1 MSEVAQVP
9 QLRFPEFSGEWEEK
23 ILKDLTKINQGLQIP
38 IADRF
43 TEKVENSYFYIT
55 NEFLK
60 ENSSNKYFIQNPSE
74 SVLCTEKDVLMTRTG
89 NTGQVV
95 TNVNGAF
102 HNNFFKIKYSDDL
115 NKDFL
120 VEFLR
125 LRATQN
131 MIFRYAGTSTIPDL
145 NHGDF
150 YRLKLKLP
158 SKPEQQKIATFLIAV
173 DNKIEQLSKKQELL
187 GEYKKGLMQ
196 QIFSQ
201 AIRFKADDGSDFP
214 DWEEVKLGN
223 IGEFKTSSVDKKI
236 VEGQKLIQL
245 VNYMNVYKH
254 ENIKN
259 NSTKDLMIVSANET
273 QLNASDLK
281 KGDILFTPSSE
292 TPDDI
297 GHSVVIFEDL
307 MDTLYSYHLMR
318 FRPKVQLDIL
328 YSHYFCNIP
337 DVLRQISRVA
347 TGSTRFTISVG
358 EFSKIQINLPS
369 LLEQTKIANFLS
381 AIDNKIEKVGKQ
393 LVESKQF
400 KKALLQQMFV

>member
-173 DNKIEQLSKKQELL
+173 DNKIEQLSKKQALL

-201 AIRFKADDGSDFP
+201 AIRFKADDDSEFP
-214 DWEEVKLGN
+214 DWEERVLGDYLAHKSKKN
-223 IGEFKTSSVDKKI
+223 KNNEVDLVLSVSNKKGFITQDEQFDGYQVASKDLTNYKI
-236 VEGQKLIQL
+236 VEKGEYAYNPSRI
-245 VNYMNVYKH
+245 NVGS
-254 ENIKN
+254 IARLKN
-259 NSTKDLMIVSANET
+259 NTIGIVSPMYVVFKLKNLDSIFFDNLYQT
-273 QLNASDLK
+273 HLFKHLIKVGCSGSVRDSLNFNDMAD
-281 KGDILFTPSSE
+281 F
-292 TPDDI
+292 
-297 GHSVVIFEDL
+297 V
-307 MDTLYSYHLMR
+307 
-318 FRPKVQLDIL
+318 
-328 YSHYFCNIP
+328 
-337 DVLRQISRVA
+337 
-347 TGSTRFTISVG
+347 
-358 EFSKIQINLPS
+358 FSFPS
-369 LLEQTKIANFLS
+369 LEEQAKIANFLS
-381 AIDNKIEKVGKQ
+381 SIDSKIEQVGKQ
-393 LVESKQF
+393 LDESKQF
-400 KKALLQQMFV
+400 KKALLQQMFI

>member
-173 DNKIEQLSKKQELL
+173 DNKIEQLSKKQALL

-201 AIRFKADDGSDFP
+201 AIRFKADDDSEFP
-214 DWEEVKLGN
+214 DWEERVLGDYLAHKSKKN
-223 IGEFKTSSVDKKI
+223 KNNEVDLVLSVSNKKGFITQDEQFDGYQVASKDLTNYKI
-236 VEGQKLIQL
+236 VEKGEYAYNPSRI
-245 VNYMNVYKH
+245 NVGS
-254 ENIKN
+254 IARLKN
-259 NSTKDLMIVSANET
+259 NTIGIVSPMYVVFKLKNLDSIFFDNLYQT
-273 QLNASDLK
+273 HLFKHLIKVGCSGSVRDSLNFNDMAD
-281 KGDILFTPSSE
+281 F
-292 TPDDI
+292 
-297 GHSVVIFEDL
+297 V
-307 MDTLYSYHLMR
+307 
-318 FRPKVQLDIL
+318 
-328 YSHYFCNIP
+328 
-337 DVLRQISRVA
+337 
-347 TGSTRFTISVG
+347 
-358 EFSKIQINLPS
+358 FSFPS
-369 LLEQTKIANFLS
+369 LEEQAKIANFLS
-381 AIDNKIEKVGKQ
+381 SIDNKIEQVGKQ
-393 LVESKQF
+393 LDESKQF

>member
-173 DNKIEQLSKKQELL
+173 DNKIEQLSKKQALL

-201 AIRFKADDGSDFP
+201 AIRFKADDDSEFP
-214 DWEEVKLGN
+214 DWEERVLGDYLAHKSKKN
-223 IGEFKTSSVDKKI
+223 KNNEVDLVLSVSNKKGFITQDEQFDGYQVASKDLTNYKI
-236 VEGQKLIQL
+236 VEKGEYAYNPSRI
-245 VNYMNVYKH
+245 NVGS
-254 ENIKN
+254 IARLKN
-259 NSTKDLMIVSANET
+259 NTIGIVSPMYVVFKLKNLDSIFFDNLYQT
-273 QLNASDLK
+273 HLFKHLIKVGCSGSVRDSLNFNDMAD
-281 KGDILFTPSSE
+281 F
-292 TPDDI
+292 
-297 GHSVVIFEDL
+297 V
-307 MDTLYSYHLMR
+307 
-318 FRPKVQLDIL
+318 
-328 YSHYFCNIP
+328 
-337 DVLRQISRVA
+337 
-347 TGSTRFTISVG
+347 
-358 EFSKIQINLPS
+358 FSFPS
-369 LLEQTKIANFLS
+369 LEEQAKIANFLS
-381 AIDNKIEKVGKQ
+381 SIDSKIEQVGKQ
-393 LVESKQF
+393 LDESKQF